1 MGPSTRRG
9 PETLSEAKSIR
20 LTSAKGS
27 DPRTHRI
34 IMPDGSP
41 ADQAATHRL
50 AGRLMPQSCWPLITL
65 PRGEAPMQGRGANL
79 ILVEPR
85 RP

>member
-20 LTSAKGS
+20 LASEKGS
-27 DPRTHRI
+27 DLRTHRI

-41 ADQAATHRL
+41 ADQAATQSL
-50 AGRLMPQSCWPLITL
+50 AGRLIPQSCWPLITL
-65 PRGEAPMQGRGANL
+65 PVARLRYRTEGRNAS
-79 ILVEPR
+79 
-85 RP
+85 